1 MSLHF
6 PSTKCPPNSSSVD
19 GVLKNS
25 TRSEPDS
32 ESSTLPQTPNSSLRE
47 RVVKELGITSHAF
60 IGPALSSKKTQI
72 APVKSAIEDQ
82 VSEFYKELEKID
94 ATIDVPDT
102 PEKDKAALIQK
113 KTSPYLPTNAEL
125 QNTDNYQD
133 NVQHRLP
140 SWPHWY
146 QNEPYSTRRTRPS
159 GDLSSWNM
167 ASGPRQWR
175 SFPSKYKTPEPGLY
189 RPQFHQS
196 YLQDVFCGT
205 SPGLSQESHF
215 QEFHSPNIFRENVS
229 RQEYP
234 QHSENDNLGFDQNS
248 NHKNTDW
255 NRYTQHNHFQP
266 VNEWNQKYEFENE
279 WQQSRPPGDSSYTLI
294 LMRGLPGS
302 GKSTLARELLSSG
315 PRGVILSTDDY
326 FAHKHGYSYQPCL
339 IGEAHQWNQKR
350 AEDAMQ
356 NGCTPI
362 VIDNTNIQAWEMKPY
377 VKMALERGYKVDF
390 CEPETSWKFDSSELE
405 RRNKHG
411 VPQEKI
417 TQMLSRFSFP
427 ISIDIVMCSEEPPH
441 VTR

>member
-1 MSLHF
+1 
-6 PSTKCPPNSSSVD
+6 
-19 GVLKNS
+19 
-25 TRSEPDS
+25 
-32 ESSTLPQTPNSSLRE
+32 
-47 RVVKELGITSHAF
+47 
-60 IGPALSSKKTQI
+60 
-72 APVKSAIEDQ
+72 
-82 VSEFYKELEKID
+82 
-94 ATIDVPDT
+94 
-102 PEKDKAALIQK
+102 
-113 KTSPYLPTNAEL
+113 
-125 QNTDNYQD
+125 
-133 NVQHRLP
+133 
-140 SWPHWY
+140 
-146 QNEPYSTRRTRPS
+146 
-159 GDLSSWNM
+159 M

-302 GKSTLARELLSSG
+302 GKSTLARYGTVPVSNIKYHICRRFVLFLFPDSFIDRELLSSG

-350 AEDAMQ
+350 
-356 NGCTPI
+356 G
-362 VIDNTNIQAWEMKPY
+362 
-377 VKMALERGYKVDF
+377 
-390 CEPETSWKFDSSELE
+390 
-405 RRNKHG
+405 
-411 VPQEKI
+411 KI
-417 TQMLSRFSFP
+417 SKLG
-427 ISIDIVMCSEEPPH
+427 VMCNSGRFGVESANYSSTH
-441 VTR
+441 YATLKLVDKSTKNVSS